1 MKLRIVLVNGKEFE
15 YDLKIFT
22 FTVTDIISVQEKDAR
37 HIDNIMPYTGYPLNN
52 VLFYHVYEPQ
62 EGEV

>member
-1 MKLRIVLVNGKEFE
+1 MKLRIVLINGKEVE

-22 FTVTDIISVQEKDAR
+22 FTVTDIISVQEKNAE
-37 HIDNIMPYTGYPLNN
+37 HIYNIMPYVAYPLNN

-62 EGEV
+62 E